1 MDKQKLNGK
10 MKMLQVPITVKEYE
24 TLKGKADK
32 EKRSLP
38 SQVKIYLDPYMS
50 DKQKAK

>member
-1 MDKQKLNGK
+1 MVKV
-10 MKMLQVPITVKEYE
+10 KMLQVPITVKEYE

-38 SQVKIYLDPYMS
+38 SQVKIYLEPIYVR
-50 DKQKAK
+50 